1 MFYGC
6 TTKFKNNVFNH
17 SLMQN
22 KRFFVSGTLI
32 AVIISMVFMLNS
44 VVDIA
49 VAQETTNTT
58 NTTTN
63 TTTMEEH
70 SSIAEESS
78 KQQQGTIVRDSST
91 ILLSN
96 ETIPAGGFI
105 QLYDSAP
112 YAIVNG
118 HITAKIPCDDNSNST
133 LTVLTGSVP
142 ELQPAELKLVQNL
155 STPGTL
161 CMYHIDLSSE
171 GESGFI
177 ITDIVIKNPGVDDI
191 KLPSTSTVVIG
202 VNKIL
207 RLYEEY
213 ESSSDISPNAITTLG
228 Q

>member
-6 TTKFKNNVFNH
+6 TTKFKNNIYNH
-17 SLMQN
+17 LLMQN

-32 AVIISMVFMLNS
+32 AIIISMVFMLNR

-49 VAQETTNTT
+49 VAQENT

-63 TTTMEEH
+63 TTTIEGH

-96 ETIPAGGFI
+96 KTIPAGSFI

-118 HITAKIPCDDNSNST
+118 HITTKIPCDDNSNST
-133 LTVLTGSVP
+133 LTVLTGSIP
-142 ELQPAELKLVQNL
+142 ELQPAKLKLVQNL
-155 STPGTL
+155 STPGKL
-161 CMYHIDLSSE
+161 CMYQIDLPSE

-191 KLPSTSTVVIG
+191 KLPATSTVVIG

-213 ESSSDISPNAITTLG
+213 ESSSDISPNATTTLG

>member
-6 TTKFKNNVFNH
+6 TTKFKNNVYDH

-32 AVIISMVFMLNS
+32 AVIISMVFMLNR

-58 NTTTN
+58 TN
-63 TTTMEEH
+63 TTTMEEEP
-70 SSIAEESS
+70 SNIAEESS

-133 LTVLTGSVP
+133 LTVLTGSAP
-142 ELQPAELKLVQNL
+142 DFQPAELELIQNL
-155 STPGTL
+155 STPGEL
-161 CMYHIDLSSE
+161 CLYHVDLPQ
-171 GESGFI
+171 
-177 ITDIVIKNPGVDDI
+177 PGVNVTTDLAIQNPTDSAVDF
-191 KLPSTSTVVIG
+191 PETSTLVVGINEIMPG
-202 VNKIL
+202 A
-207 RLYEEY
+207 EEH
-213 ESSSDISPNAITTLG
+213 

>member
-6 TTKFKNNVFNH
+6 TTMFKNNVYDH
-17 SLMQN
+17 SLMLN
-22 KRFFVSGTLI
+22 KRFFVSGILI
-32 AVIISMVFMLNS
+32 AVIISMVFMLNR

-49 VAQETTNTT
+49 VAQETTT

-63 TTTMEEH
+63 TTIMEEP

-118 HITAKIPCDDNSNST
+118 HITARIPCDDSSNST
-133 LTVLTGSVP
+133 LTVLTGSIP

-155 STPGTL
+155 STPGKL
-161 CMYHIDLSSE
+161 CMYHIDLPPQ
-171 GESGFI
+171 GGFI

-191 KLPSTSTVVIG
+191 KLPATSTVVIG

-207 RLYEEY
+207 HLYEEY
-213 ESSSDISPNAITTLG
+213 ESADDISPNATAAMG

>member
-6 TTKFKNNVFNH
+6 TTKFKNNVYDH

-32 AVIISMVFMLNS
+32 AVIISIVFMLNR

-49 VAQETTNTT
+49 VAQETTNVTT
-58 NTTTN
+58 NI
-63 TTTMEEH
+63 TTMEEH
-70 SSIAEESS
+70 SNIAEESS

-96 ETIPAGGFI
+96 ETIPAGSFI

-133 LTVLTGSVP
+133 LTVLTGSIP

-155 STPGTL
+155 STPGKL
-161 CMYHIDLSSE
+161 CMYHIDLPPE
-171 GESGFI
+171 GGFI

-213 ESSSDISPNAITTLG
+213 ESSSDISPNATTTLG

>member
-6 TTKFKNNVFNH
+6 TTKFKNNVYDY

-32 AVIISMVFMLNS
+32 AVIISMVFMLNR

-49 VAQETTNTT
+49 IAQETTNVTT
-58 NTTTN
+58 NI
-63 TTTMEEH
+63 TTMEEH
-70 SSIAEESS
+70 SNIAEESS
-78 KQQQGTIVRDSST
+78 KQQQGTVVRDSST

-96 ETIPAGGFI
+96 ETIPAGSFI

-133 LTVLTGSVP
+133 LTVLTGSIP
-142 ELQPAELKLVQNL
+142 ELQPAELKLVKNL
-155 STPGTL
+155 SSPGKL
-161 CMYHIDLSSE
+161 CLYHIDLPSE
-171 GESGFI
+171 GEGGFL
-177 ITDIVIKNPGVDDI
+177 ITDIMIKNPGVDDI
-191 KLPSTSTVVIG
+191 MLPATSAVVIG
-202 VNKIL
+202 VDKIML
-207 RLYEEY
+207 LYEEY
-213 ESSSDISPNAITTLG
+213 ESAGDISPNATTTMG

>member
-6 TTKFKNNVFNH
+6 TIKFKNDVYDH
-17 SLMQN
+17 SLMLN
-22 KRFFVSGTLI
+22 KRFFISCTLI
-32 AVIISMVFMLNS
+32 AVIISMVFMLNR

-58 NTTTN
+58 TN
-63 TTTMEEH
+63 TTTIEEKP

-78 KQQQGTIVRDSST
+78 TQQQGTIVRDSST
-91 ILLSN
+91 TLLSN
-96 ETIPAGGFI
+96 ETIPAGGYI

-133 LTVLTGSVP
+133 LTVLTGSIP
-142 ELQPAELKLVQNL
+142 ELQPAELELVQNL
-155 STPGTL
+155 STPGKL
-161 CMYHIDLSSE
+161 CMYHIDLPPE
-171 GESGFI
+171 GGFI

-191 KLPSTSTVVIG
+191 KLPDTSTVVIG
-202 VNKIL
+202 VNKIM
-207 RLYEEY
+207 RLYEEF
-213 ESSSDISPNAITTLG
+213 ESADDISPNATETIG

>member
-6 TTKFKNNVFNH
+6 TTKFKNDVYDH
-17 SLMQN
+17 SLMLN
-22 KRFFVSGTLI
+22 KRFFVSGILI
-32 AVIISMVFMLNS
+32 AVIISMVFMLNR

-49 VAQETTNTT
+49 VAQETTT

-63 TTTMEEH
+63 TTIMEEP

-133 LTVLTGSVP
+133 LTVLTGSIP

-155 STPGTL
+155 STPGKL
-161 CMYHIDLSSE
+161 CMYHIDLPPQ
-171 GESGFI
+171 GGFI

-191 KLPSTSTVVIG
+191 KLPATSTVVIG

-207 RLYEEY
+207 HLYEEY
-213 ESSSDISPNAITTLG
+213 ESADDISPNATAAMG

>member
-6 TTKFKNNVFNH
+6 TTKFKNDVYDH
-17 SLMQN
+17 SLMLN

-32 AVIISMVFMLNS
+32 AVIISMVFMLNR

-49 VAQETTNTT
+49 VAQETTNA
-58 NTTTN
+58 TTN
-63 TTTMEEH
+63 TTTMEEEP
-70 SSIAEESS
+70 SNIAEESS

-118 HITAKIPCDDNSNST
+118 HIAAKIPCDDNSNST
-133 LTVLTGSVP
+133 LTVLTGSIP

-155 STPGTL
+155 STPGKL
-161 CMYHIDLSSE
+161 CMYHIDLPPE
-171 GESGFI
+171 GGFI

-191 KLPSTSTVVIG
+191 KLPATSTVVIG
-202 VNKIL
+202 VNKIM

-213 ESSSDISPNAITTLG
+213 ESADDISPNATATTG

>member
-6 TTKFKNNVFNH
+6 TTKFKNNVYTH

-32 AVIISMVFMLNS
+32 AVIISMIFMLNR
-44 VVDIA
+44 VVDSA
-49 VAQETTNTT
+49 VAQETT

-63 TTTMEEH
+63 TTTMEEP

-78 KQQQGTIVRDSST
+78 KQQQGTVVRDSST

-112 YAIVNG
+112 YAVVNG

-133 LTVLTGSVP
+133 LSILTGSIP

-155 STPGTL
+155 STPGKL
-161 CMYHIDLSSE
+161 CMYHIDLPSE

-177 ITDIVIKNPGVDDI
+177 ITDIVIKNPAVDDI
-191 KLPSTSTVVIG
+191 EFPATSTVAIG

-213 ESSSDISPNAITTLG
+213 ESSSDISP
-228 Q
+228 

>member
-1 MFYGC
+1 M
-6 TTKFKNNVFNH
+6 
-17 SLMQN
+17 LN
-22 KRFFVSGTLI
+22 KRFFISGILI
-32 AVIISMVFMLNS
+32 AVIISMVFMLNR

-49 VAQETTNTT
+49 VAQATTT

-63 TTTMEEH
+63 TTTMEEPN
-70 SSIAEESS
+70 SIAEESS

-133 LTVLTGSVP
+133 LNVLTGSIP

-155 STPGTL
+155 STPGKL
-161 CMYHIDLSSE
+161 CMYHIDLPPQ
-171 GESGFI
+171 GGFI

-191 KLPSTSTVVIG
+191 KLPATSTVVIG

-207 RLYEEY
+207 HLYEEY
-213 ESSSDISPNAITTLG
+213 ESADDISPNATAAMG

>member
-6 TTKFKNNVFNH
+6 TTKFKNDVYDH
-17 SLMQN
+17 SLMLN

-32 AVIISMVFMLNS
+32 AVIISIVFMLNR

-58 NTTTN
+58 TN
-63 TTTMEEH
+63 TTTMEEEP
-70 SSIAEESS
+70 SNIAEESS
-78 KQQQGTIVRDSST
+78 KQQLGTIVRDSST

-96 ETIPAGGFI
+96 ETIPAAGFI

-118 HITAKIPCDDNSNST
+118 HIAAKIPCDDNSNST
-133 LTVLTGSVP
+133 LTVLTGSIP

-155 STPGTL
+155 STPGKL
-161 CMYHIDLSSE
+161 CMYHIDLPPE
-171 GESGFI
+171 GGFI

-191 KLPSTSTVVIG
+191 KLPATSTVVIG
-202 VNKIL
+202 INKIL

-213 ESSSDISPNAITTLG
+213 ESADDISPNATTTIG

>member
-6 TTKFKNNVFNH
+6 TTKFKNDVYDH
-17 SLMQN
+17 SLMLN

-32 AVIISMVFMLNS
+32 VVIISIVFMLNR

-58 NTTTN
+58 TN
-63 TTTMEEH
+63 TTTMEEEP
-70 SSIAEESS
+70 SNIAEESS
-78 KQQQGTIVRDSST
+78 KQQLGTIVRDSST

-96 ETIPAGGFI
+96 ETIPAAGFI

-118 HITAKIPCDDNSNST
+118 HIAAKIPCDDNSNST
-133 LTVLTGSVP
+133 LTVLTGSIS

-155 STPGTL
+155 STPGKL
-161 CMYHIDLSSE
+161 CMYHIDLPPE
-171 GESGFI
+171 GGFI

-191 KLPSTSTVVIG
+191 KLPATSTVVIG
-202 VNKIL
+202 INKIL

-213 ESSSDISPNAITTLG
+213 ESADDISPNATTTIG

>member
-6 TTKFKNNVFNH
+6 TTKFKNDVYDH
-17 SLMQN
+17 SLMLN
-22 KRFFVSGTLI
+22 KRFFISGTLI
-32 AVIISMVFMLNS
+32 AVIISMVFMLNR

-58 NTTTN
+58 TN
-63 TTTMEEH
+63 TTTIEEP

-91 ILLSN
+91 TLLSN
-96 ETIPAGGFI
+96 ETIPAGGYI

-133 LTVLTGSVP
+133 LTVLTGSIP

-155 STPGTL
+155 STPGKL
-161 CMYHIDLSSE
+161 CMYHIDLPPE
-171 GESGFI
+171 GGFI

-191 KLPSTSTVVIG
+191 KLPDTSTVVVG
-202 VNKIL
+202 VNKIM

-213 ESSSDISPNAITTLG
+213 ESADDISPNATATTG

>member
-6 TTKFKNNVFNH
+6 TTKFKNDVYDH
-17 SLMQN
+17 SLMLN

-32 AVIISMVFMLNS
+32 AVIISIVFMLNR

-58 NTTTN
+58 TN
-63 TTTMEEH
+63 TTTMEEEP
-70 SSIAEESS
+70 SNIAEESS

-118 HITAKIPCDDNSNST
+118 HIAAKIPCDDNSNST
-133 LTVLTGSVP
+133 LTVLTGSIP

-155 STPGTL
+155 STPGKL
-161 CMYHIDLSSE
+161 CMYHIDLPPE
-171 GESGFI
+171 GGFI
-177 ITDIVIKNPGVDDI
+177 ITDIVIKNPGGDDI
-191 KLPSTSTVVIG
+191 KLPDTSTVVVG
-202 VNKIL
+202 VNKIM

-213 ESSSDISPNAITTLG
+213 ESADDISPNATATTG

>member
-6 TTKFKNNVFNH
+6 TTKFKNNIYNH
-17 SLMQN
+17 LLMQN

-32 AVIISMVFMLNS
+32 AIIISMVFMLNR

-49 VAQETTNTT
+49 VAQENT

-63 TTTMEEH
+63 TTTIEGH

-96 ETIPAGGFI
+96 KTIPAGGFI

-118 HITAKIPCDDNSNST
+118 HITTKIPCDDNSNST
-133 LTVLTGSVP
+133 LTVLTGSIP
-142 ELQPAELKLVQNL
+142 ELQPAKLKLVQNL
-155 STPGTL
+155 STPGKL
-161 CMYHIDLSSE
+161 CMYQIDLPSE

-191 KLPSTSTVVIG
+191 KLPATSTVVIG

-213 ESSSDISPNAITTLG
+213 ESSSDISPNATTILG

>member
-6 TTKFKNNVFNH
+6 TTKFKNDVYDH
-17 SLMQN
+17 SLMLN
-22 KRFFVSGTLI
+22 KRFFVSGILI
-32 AVIISMVFMLNS
+32 AVIISMVFMLNR

-49 VAQETTNTT
+49 VAQETTT

-63 TTTMEEH
+63 TTTMEEP
-70 SSIAEESS
+70 SRIAEESS

-133 LTVLTGSVP
+133 LTVLTGSIP

-155 STPGTL
+155 STPGKL
-161 CMYHIDLSSE
+161 CMYHIDLPPQ
-171 GESGFI
+171 GGFI

-191 KLPSTSTVVIG
+191 KLPDTSTVAIG
-202 VNKIL
+202 VDKIL
-207 RLYEEY
+207 HLYEEY
-213 ESSSDISPNAITTLG
+213 ESADDISPNATAAMG

>member
-6 TTKFKNNVFNH
+6 TTKFKNNVYEH

-22 KRFFVSGTLI
+22 KRFFVTGTLI
-32 AVIISMVFMLNS
+32 AVIISMVFMLNR

-49 VAQETTNTT
+49 VAQETTNA
-58 NTTTN
+58 TTN
-63 TTTMEEH
+63 TTTMEEP
-70 SSIAEESS
+70 SNIAEESS

-133 LTVLTGSVP
+133 LTVLTGSIP

-155 STPGTL
+155 STPGKL
-161 CMYHIDLSSE
+161 CMYHIDLPSE

-177 ITDIVIKNPGVDDI
+177 ITDMVIKNPGVDDI
-191 KLPSTSTVVIG
+191 KLPATSTVVIG

-213 ESSSDISPNAITTLG
+213 ESSSDISPNATTTLG

>member
-1 MFYGC
+1 M
-6 TTKFKNNVFNH
+6 
-17 SLMQN
+17 LN
-22 KRFFVSGTLI
+22 KRFLVSGTLI
-32 AVIISMVFMLNS
+32 AVIISIVFMLNR

-58 NTTTN
+58 TN
-63 TTTMEEH
+63 TTTMEEEP
-70 SSIAEESS
+70 SNIAEESS
-78 KQQQGTIVRDSST
+78 KQQLGTIVRDSST

-96 ETIPAGGFI
+96 ETIPAAGFI

-118 HITAKIPCDDNSNST
+118 HIAAKIPCDDNSNST
-133 LTVLTGSVP
+133 LTVLTGSIP

-155 STPGTL
+155 STPGKL
-161 CMYHIDLSSE
+161 CMYHIDLPPE
-171 GESGFI
+171 GGFI

-191 KLPSTSTVVIG
+191 KLPATSTVVIG
-202 VNKIL
+202 INKIL

-213 ESSSDISPNAITTLG
+213 ESADDISPNATTTIG

>member
-6 TTKFKNNVFNH
+6 TTKFKNDVYDH
-17 SLMQN
+17 SLMLN

-32 AVIISMVFMLNS
+32 AVIISMVFMLNR

-49 VAQETTNTT
+49 VAQETTNA
-58 NTTTN
+58 TTN
-63 TTTMEEH
+63 TTTMEEP
-70 SSIAEESS
+70 SNIAEESS

-155 STPGTL
+155 STPGNL

-171 GESGFI
+171 GGFI
-177 ITDIVIKNPGVDDI
+177 ITDIVIKNPGVEDI
-191 KLPSTSTVVIG
+191 KLPATSTVAIG

-213 ESSSDISPNAITTLG
+213 ESSSDISPNATTTLG

>member
-6 TTKFKNNVFNH
+6 TTTFKNDVYDH
-17 SLMQN
+17 SLMKN
-22 KRFFVSGTLI
+22 KRFFVSGILI
-32 AVIISMVFMLNS
+32 AGIISMVFMLNR

-49 VAQETTNTT
+49 VAQETTT
-58 NTTTN
+58 NTTS
-63 TTTMEEH
+63 MEEP

-133 LTVLTGSVP
+133 LTVLTGSIP

-155 STPGTL
+155 STPGKL
-161 CMYHIDLSSE
+161 CMYHIDLPPQ
-171 GESGFI
+171 GGFI

-191 KLPSTSTVVIG
+191 KLPDTNTVAIG

-213 ESSSDISPNAITTLG
+213 ESADDISPNATAAMG